1 MELLRLLTIW
11 DIGEKEVD
19 LKRITNGKGTSTIRL
34 HTGVYGTILTVITES
49 LQLHDV
55 ATRFSELK
63 RATNNSRCRSLKV
76 FISGSIPDLSD
87 KGMIQNGPTWYSP
100 HKEIAIG
107 AVPYGKYEWC
117 FLIEKRSGRGVPIQA
132 LQYIPLADYQ
142 LRMEEWE
149 DIS

>member
-1 MELLRLLTIW
+1 MEKKKWI
-11 DIGEKEVD
+11 

-34 HTGVYGTILTVITES
+34 HSGVYGTILTVITES

-63 RATNNSRCRSLKV
+63 RATNNCRCRSLKV
-76 FISGSIPDLSD
+76 FISGTIPDLTD
-87 KGMIQNGPTWYSP
+87 KGLIQNGLTWYSP
-100 HKEIAIG
+100 HMEIAIG

-117 FLIEKRSGRGVPIQA
+117 FLIEKRSGSGVPFQA

-142 LRMEEWE
+142 LCIEEWE